1 MNCSFSDFQ
10 GANWSVQSEGERG
23 SRRVRGG
30 GGWRACGLAAEAG
43 GDSLGK
49 SARQGRPESD
59 GGLKTKILVVFG
71 MTV

>member
-23 SRRVRGG
+23 GG
-30 GGWRACGLAAEAG
+30 GGWRAGGLATEAG